1 MKALNV
7 YVAFDAADNYALF
20 AAEYIVGRIEAHHI
34 SYFHHAYSIA
44 REGLPVK
51 GYLYMWS

>member
-20 AAEYIVGRIEAHHI
+20 AVEYIVGRIEAHHI